1 MQFRDAARKD
11 SISQPRTLRSV
22 GSGRQLKTS
31 GDGIQRVIG
40 GEAMRFMQVMA
51 VMGIVVDVT
60 HCLFLLSNARH
71 PARIA
76 LREVPRVG

>member
-1 MQFRDAARKD
+1 
-11 SISQPRTLRSV
+11 
-22 GSGRQLKTS
+22 
-31 GDGIQRVIG
+31 
-40 GEAMRFMQVMA
+40 MQVMLVRPIMAIMA

>member
-1 MQFRDAARKD
+1 VLIRLRRLIMAFTAVVAA
-11 SISQPRTLRSV
+11 I
-22 GSGRQLKTS
+22 
-31 GDGIQRVIG
+31 
-40 GEAMRFMQVMA
+40 A

-76 LREVPRVG
+76 LRKGPQVG

>member
-1 MQFRDAARKD
+1 
-11 SISQPRTLRSV
+11 
-22 GSGRQLKTS
+22 
-31 GDGIQRVIG
+31 
-40 GEAMRFMQVMA
+40 MRIMLIMLIMLIMA
-51 VMGIVVDVT
+51 VMGIVVHVT

>member
-1 MQFRDAARKD
+1 LQCC
-11 SISQPRTLRSV
+11 
-22 GSGRQLKTS
+22 
-31 GDGIQRVIG
+31 IG
-40 GEAMRFMQVMA
+40 GEAVLIRLRRLIMAFTAVVA

-76 LREVPRVG
+76 LRKGPQVG

>member
-1 MQFRDAARKD
+1 LQ
-11 SISQPRTLRSV
+11 SC
-22 GSGRQLKTS
+22 
-31 GDGIQRVIG
+31 IG
-40 GEAMRFMQVMA
+40 GEAVLIRLRRLIMAFTAVVAAIA

-76 LREVPRVG
+76 LRKGPQVG